1 MFSRSFEGEEQTVN
15 GAERDSEVREVLN
28 VFMPASVS
36 VSAIEAL
43 IASKSELSIVSAF
56 ASRGITLVS

>member
-1 MFSRSFEGEEQTVN
+1 MFSRSFEGEEQTAN
-15 GAERDSEVREVLN
+15 GAERNSEVREVLN

-43 IASKSELSIVSAF
+43 IDSRSELSIVSAF